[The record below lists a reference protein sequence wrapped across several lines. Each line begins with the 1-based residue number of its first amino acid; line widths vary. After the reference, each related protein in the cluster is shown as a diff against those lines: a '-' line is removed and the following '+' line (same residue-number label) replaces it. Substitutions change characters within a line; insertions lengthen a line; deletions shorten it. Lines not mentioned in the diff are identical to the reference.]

1 MLTAHR
7 AERTDVLAAALADI
21 LSEPL
26 ADPFTPEIVAVP
38 AKGVERWL
46 AQTLSARL
54 GTSSGHRS
62 PTGTAGDP
70 DGVAANIDFRS
81 PAELTERVLAA
92 VRGHR
97 RRDDPWSAARVQWLL
112 IDVLDS
118 CADDPSCAVLA
129 RHLGVAG
136 PRPDP
141 YRIGRRWSTATDLAR
156 LFGTYA
162 SGRPTMI
169 ADWAAGDETDG
180 HGRPL
185 PDDMRWQVV
194 VWRELR
200 ERIGSPS
207 PAERLPS
214 LCERITDEPDAL
226 GLPPR
231 LSLFGPTRLTTEQ
244 IGVLRA
250 VAAHRD
256 VHLFLPHPS
265 DRLWSSPP
273 ESAEVVRRR
282 DLPRSGVSNPLLAG
296 LSHEIR
302 ETRLRL
308 APHLDRDL
316 HHPDPNGPGPGADGT
331 TAPRAGVLAR
341 LQRAIRDDTAP
352 ADIPV
357 GPFDDSI
364 SVHACHGP
372 ARQVEV
378 MRDVL
383 ARIFCETPDLEPRD
397 VIVMCPDIEAY
408 APLIRAAFGRDGSG
422 HPAHGLRVRLA
433 DRSMAATNTV
443 LDAVVAVV
451 GLAGGRAT
459 SGEIL
464 DLAAREPVRTRFG
477 FDDDDLETIGE
488 WVSEAGVRWG
498 IGPAQRA
505 AFGLGGYEQNT
516 MSAGLDRITLGV
528 VADESSIG
536 WIHRAL
542 PLSGVDSAD
551 IDLVGRFAEFV
562 DRLDRCLTAMSGGHT
577 VEEWGT
583 ALLAVI
589 DDLTDVRRADTWQR
603 AQAVD
608 VVAAALEHGDPATVL
623 RRADVVALLDDVV
636 AARPTRAN
644 FRTGELTVC
653 TMVPMR
659 AVPHRVVVLIG
670 LDDDTYPRATRD
682 DGDDIMRRDP
692 CVGERDPRSEDRQL
706 LLDTI
711 MSARERLVICYSGAD
726 PVSGLRRPPSVPV
739 SEIVDAVAAIVGTDD
754 PASVV
759 HRHPLHAFDPGNFAE
774 LDPFS
779 FDVAALAGARA
790 LTRPPDHHLAFDRR
804 PLTPLA
810 PDDIDV
816 ADLVAFFDHPVRGF
830 CRQRLGFVVPDTD
843 DVPADQLDAALDP
856 LDRWGIGDRL
866 LRRRLAGETIDA
878 LRATELR
885 RGTLPPFELGQVAL
899 AGVLDD
905 VERLAVAAQP
915 MLDRPVETVD
925 IDVTLADGRRVIGS
939 VGGMHTGPNGST
951 VFRAHYSRLGSKH
964 RLQNWIA
971 MLAVAASRPGAVEA
985 VAIGRAGRGSR
996 LSRSTLQVPT
1006 DPMPVLQSLIDL
1018 RDKGLSQPLP
1028 LPSSA
1033 AAVYADRRFAGSD
1046 HGDGIEAARRDFGDR
1061 FGDIHDRHLS
1071 LVFADGFDEIL
1082 AAEEPIGFA
1091 MAAATIWRPLL
1102 TAERIDTPR

>member
-21 LSEPL
+21 LAEPL

-54 GTSSGHRS
+54 GTSPGESTSDASHDS
-62 PTGTAGDP
+62 
-70 DGVAANIDFRS
+70 DGIAANIDFAS

-92 VRGHR
+92 VRGHL
-97 RRDDPWSAARVQWLL
+97 RRDDPWSAARMQWLL
-112 IDVLDS
+112 IDVLDA
-118 CADDPSCAVLA
+118 CADDPACAVLA

-136 PRPDP
+136 SRPDP
-141 YRIGRRWSTATDLAR
+141 HRVGRRWSTATDLAR
-156 LFGTYA
+156 LFGSYA
-162 SGRPTMI
+162 SARPTMI
-169 ADWAAGDETDG
+169 ADWAAGRDTDG
-180 HGRPL
+180 HGAAL
-185 PDDMRWQVV
+185 PEDMLWQVV
-194 VWRELR
+194 VWRALR
-200 ERIGSPS
+200 DRIGSPS
-207 PAERLPS
+207 PAERLPT
-214 LCERITDEPDAL
+214 LCEQIAAESDAL
-226 GLPPR
+226 DLPPR

-244 IGVLRA
+244 IAVIRA
-250 VAAHRD
+250 VAVHRD

-282 DLPRSGVSNPLLAG
+282 DLPRTGVSNPLLAG
-296 LSHEIR
+296 LSREIR

-308 APHLDRDL
+308 APHLDRDV
-316 HHPDPNGPGPGADGT
+316 HHAVPDALGRGDT
-331 TAPRAGVLAR
+331 VLTR

-352 ADIPV
+352 VDLPV
-357 GPFDDSI
+357 GPVDDSVA
-364 SVHACHGP
+364 VHACHGP

-443 LDAVVAVV
+443 LDALVAVV
-451 GLAGGRAT
+451 GFAGGRAT

-464 DLAAREPVRTRFG
+464 DLAAREPVRARFG
-477 FDDDDLETIGE
+477 FGDDDLETIGE
-488 WVSEAGVRWG
+488 WISEAGVRWG
-498 IGPAQRA
+498 IGDAQRA
-505 AFGLGGYEQNT
+505 AFGLRGYEQNT
-516 MSAGLDRITLGV
+516 MSAGLDRIALGV

-542 PLSGVDSAD
+542 PLSGIDSAD

-562 DRLDRCLTAMSGGHT
+562 DRLDRCLTAMSGGRT
-577 VEEWGT
+577 VQEWGT

-589 DDLTDVRRADTWQR
+589 DDLTDVRRTDTWQR

-608 VVAAALEHGDPATVL
+608 VVGAALEHGDPTTVL
-623 RRADVVALLDDVV
+623 RRGDVVALLDDVV

-682 DGDDIMRRDP
+682 DGDDITRRDP

-711 MSARERLVICYSGAD
+711 MSVRERLVICYSGAD

-739 SEIVDAVAAIVGTDD
+739 SEIVDAVAAIVGSDD
-754 PASVV
+754 PTSLV
-759 HRHPLHAFDPGNFAE
+759 HRHPLHAFDPGNFAGA
-774 LDPFS
+774 DPFS

-790 LTRPPDHHLAFDRR
+790 LTRPPDHRIEFDRH
-804 PLTPLA
+804 PLTPV
-810 PDDIDV
+810 PRDDIDV
-816 ADLVAFFDHPVRGF
+816 ADLITFFDHPVRGF

-866 LRRRLAGETIDA
+866 LRRRLSGESIEA

-885 RGTLPPFELGQVAL
+885 RGTLPPFALGQVAL
-899 AGVLDD
+899 ADVLDD

-915 MLDRPVETVD
+915 MLDRSVETVD
-925 IDVTLADGRRVIGS
+925 IDVTLTDGRRLVGS
-939 VGGMHTGPNGST
+939 VGGVHADPNALT

-971 MLAVAASRPGAVEA
+971 LLAVAASRPGPVEA

-996 LSRSTLQVPT
+996 LARSTVQAPT
-1006 DPMPVLQSLIDL
+1006 DPVAALGALIAL
-1018 RDKGLSQPLP
+1018 RDNGLSQPLP
-1028 LPSSA
+1028 LPASA
-1033 AAVYADRRFAGSD
+1033 AAVYADRRHGGSD
-1046 HGDGIEAARRDFGDR
+1046 HDDGIEAARKDFGDR
-1061 FGDIHDRHLS
+1061 FGDVHDRHLR

-1082 AAEEPIGFA
+1082 ATTEPVGFA
-1091 MAAATIWRPLL
+1091 RAAATIWRPLL

>member
-7 AERTDVLAAALADI
+7 AERTDVLASALADI
-21 LSEPL
+21 LAEPL

-46 AQTLSARL
+46 AQTLSMRL
-54 GTSSGHRS
+54 GTSSVPRS
-62 PTGTAGDP
+62 PAVVTDDS
-70 DGVAANIDFRS
+70 DGIAANIDFAS
-81 PAELTERVLAA
+81 PAELTERILAA

-97 RRDDPWSAARVQWLL
+97 RRDDPWAAARVQWMMV
-112 IDVLDS
+112 DVLDACS
-118 CADDPSCAVLA
+118 SDPACAVLA
-129 RHLGVAG
+129 RHLGMAG
-136 PRPDP
+136 ARPDP
-141 YRIGRRWSTATDLAR
+141 HRVGRRWSTATDLAR
-156 LFGTYA
+156 LFASYA
-162 SGRPTMI
+162 SARPGMI
-169 ADWAAGDETDG
+169 ADWAAGDDTDG
-180 HGRPL
+180 HGQAL
-185 PDDMRWQVV
+185 PADMRWQVV
-194 VWRELR
+194 VWRALR
-200 ERIGSPS
+200 DRIGSPS
-207 PAERLPS
+207 PAERLS
-214 LCERITDEPDAL
+214 ALCERIAAAPDVL
-226 GLPPR
+226 ELPPR

-244 IGVLRA
+244 IRVLRA

-273 ESAEVVRRR
+273 ESDEVVRRR
-282 DLPRSGVSNPLLAG
+282 DLPRAGVSNPLLAG
-296 LSHEIR
+296 LSREIR

-316 HHPDPNGPGPGADGT
+316 HHPDPDGTAPDDADTPGAS
-331 TAPRAGVLAR
+331 VLAR
-341 LQRAIRDDTAP
+341 LQRAIRDDIAP
-352 ADIPV
+352 ADTPV
-357 GPFDDSI
+357 GPVDDSV

-383 ARIFCETPDLEPRD
+383 ARIFCETDDLEPRD

-408 APLIRAAFGRDGSG
+408 APLIRAAFGREGSG

-451 GLAGGRAT
+451 ALAGGRAT

-477 FDDDDLETIGE
+477 FDDDDLETIAE
-488 WVSEAGVRWG
+488 WISEAGVRWG
-498 IGPAQRA
+498 IGDAQRA
-505 AFGLGGYEQNT
+505 AFGLRGYEQNT
-516 MSAGLDRITLGV
+516 MSAGLDRIALGV

-542 PLSGVDSAD
+542 PLSGIDSAD

-562 DRLDRCLTAMSGGHT
+562 DRLDRCVTAMSGGHT
-577 VEEWGT
+577 VEEWGS

-608 VVAAALEHGDPATVL
+608 VVGAALEHGDPATVL
-623 RRADVVALLDDVV
+623 RRPDVVALLDDVV

-682 DGDDIMRRDP
+682 DGDDITRRDP

-711 MSARERLVICYSGAD
+711 MSARDRLVICYSGAD

-739 SEIVDAVAAIVGTDD
+739 SEIVDAVAAIVGADD
-754 PASVV
+754 PTSMV

-774 LDPFS
+774 IDPFS
-779 FDVAALAGARA
+779 FDVAALTGARA
-790 LTRPPDHHLAFDRR
+790 LTQPPDHNIGFDRR
-804 PLTPLA
+804 PLTPVP
-810 PDDIDV
+810 PDDIDI
-816 ADLVAFFDHPVRGF
+816 ADLIAFFDHPVRGF
-830 CRQRLGFVVPDTD
+830 CRQRLGFLVPDTD
-843 DVPADQLDAALDP
+843 DLPADQLDAALDP

-866 LRRRLAGETIDA
+866 LRRRLAGESIEA

-905 VERLAVAAQP
+905 VERLAAAAQP

-925 IDVTLADGRRVIGS
+925 IDVPLADGRRLVGS
-939 VGGMHTGPNGST
+939 VGGVHSDPNGAT

-964 RLQNWIA
+964 RLQNWISL
-971 MLAVAASRPGAVEA
+971 LAVAATRDGAAEA

-996 LSRSTLQVPT
+996 LSRSTLEAPP
-1006 DPMPVLQSLIDL
+1006 DPVAPLQALVAL
-1018 RDKGLSQPLP
+1018 RDTGLTQPLP

-1033 AAVYADRRFAGSD
+1033 AAVYADRRYAGSD
-1046 HGDGIEAARRDFGDR
+1046 HADGIEAARKDFDDKFGDV
-1061 FGDIHDRHLS
+1061 HDRHLG
-1071 LVFADGFDEIL
+1071 LVFAGGFDEIL
-1082 AAEEPIGFA
+1082 AAAEPVGFA